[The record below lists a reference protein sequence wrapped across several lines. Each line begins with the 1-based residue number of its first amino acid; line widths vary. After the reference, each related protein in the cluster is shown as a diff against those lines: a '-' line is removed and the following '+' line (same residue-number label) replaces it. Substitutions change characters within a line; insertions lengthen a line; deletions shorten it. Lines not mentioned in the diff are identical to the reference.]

1 MPRVRQFQTNF
12 TSGELDPFL
21 FARTD
26 TEQYFNGAARMR
38 NVFVVPQGGF
48 IRRDGLEF
56 QNELPRQLVEDE
68 AADLFSGATI
78 TAPNGGVVANLTDQ
92 DTATVFTTTVDG
104 ALTDPYEI
112 FKIDFG
118 SAQAIMFFDIL
129 GIFTTGAGPPQL
141 PSLVELQFSDDDITY
156 FNFGDTPVAKF
167 AISAGVKPGA
177 IPIVQGSAVREATQR
192 FTADI
197 GTDPQ
202 PESHRFWRL
211 TADLS
216 LFPGPIFLNVR
227 EIQAFTYAPAGN
239 VSQCRIIPFQFSIT
253 QRFVHVITDRNIRV
267 FVDGQVVVDIPSPY
281 IDKSL
286 PTASPP
292 ISIVVSDIPF
302 VNWAQ
307 DLDTLIL
314 VHAEEDPRRV
324 RRFDQDVEWEL
335 DFVPLVNI
343 PQFTFVTAPEDVWS
357 ATRGWPVS
365 IIFFQGRMWFA
376 GSLSRP
382 QTIWASK
389 SLSIFDFDVG
399 TGAADE
405 AIDVTADTEEVNEF
419 TQINAGRHLQF
430 FATSGE
436 FYVPNSDTEPL
447 TPTNIIIRRTT
458 RRGISKTERDTT
470 PFEKL
475 LTIPRNKATVATG
488 LPRIQELDGAVLFP
502 QRGGRSLREFLFTD
516 TELAYRSEN
525 LTLLSSELVRNPVT
539 IALRKSITT
548 AEADFLLM
556 PNFDDGTLAIFVT
569 LRAQQVR
576 AMTLHDT
583 PGGGTTE
590 GRFKDCAV
598 DLNRIYHCIER
609 TINGAKRTYF
619 ERFEARL
626 RMDAGS
632 VITLQNYGLKYSPNI
647 VAFSEVSG
655 PTSAVDVGS
664 ADFSVEY
671 WLRMDNTTTKDN
683 ELIVGRGQG
692 TGTTARWR
700 TGSIN
705 GRPFFS
711 IGDGVAGVAAEF
723 TASISIDD
731 GVPHHVVWT
740 FDRVNDEAKVYVD
753 RNIQET
759 IDISAVTGVVDAGNI
774 IVGPDGTFV
783 GGGPDDPDYLVDEI
797 RLYTRLLGAAE
808 IDQHFR
814 SIFTDNTGL
823 VWFIA
828 CDDIIPTEDLN
839 PLFIPFQRTANLA
852 PGQTGIND
860 LRLIGGSFVNVNYEA
875 FAAPGHT
882 DVISDLDHL
891 EGETVAIR
899 RAGLV
904 QTTQVVTNGEI
915 TVTVGAAFGGDIII
929 EVGLDF
935 TPRILVRTMPVDA
948 NLPEGTI
955 IGQKKRIVSVTLKLK
970 DTEHLN
976 VGIPNFP
983 TNQVAIR
990 SLGSGLLDVPLTP
1003 FTGEKKV
1010 EGMLGFTDEGQVEI
1024 TQSVPAD
1031 MTVLGLAQRVA
1042 V

>member
-12 TSGELDPFL
+12 TAGELDPFL

-56 QNELPRQLVEDE
+56 QNELPRQLLQDE
-68 AADLFSGATI
+68 AADLFIGATI

-104 ALTDPYEI
+104 GSTNPYEI

-118 SAQAIMFFDIL
+118 SPQAIMFFDIL
-129 GIFTTGAGPPQL
+129 GIFTTGVSVQL
-141 PSLVELQFSDDDITY
+141 PSFVELQFSDDDISY
-156 FNFGDTPVAKF
+156 FNFGQTPVAKF
-167 AISAGVKPGA
+167 AISAGVRPGA
-177 IPIVQGSAVREATQR
+177 IPIVQPSAVREATQR

-211 TADLS
+211 TADLT
-216 LFPGPIFLNVR
+216 LFPGPTFLNVR
-227 EIQAFTYAPAGN
+227 EIQAFTYDTVGK
-239 VSQCRIIPFQFSIT
+239 VSQCRIVPFQFSIT
-253 QRFVHVITDRNIRV
+253 QRFTHVITDRNIRV
-267 FVDGQVVVDIPSPY
+267 FVDGEVVVDIPSPY

-335 DFVPLVNI
+335 DFVPLTNI
-343 PQFTFVTAPEDVWS
+343 PQFNFVSGAEDVWS
-357 ATRGWPVS
+357 PTRGWPVS
-365 IIFFQGRMWFA
+365 VIFFQGRMWFA

-405 AIDVTADTEEVNEF
+405 AIDVTADTDEVNEF

-458 RRGISKTERDTT
+458 RRGISKTERPTT
-470 PFEKL
+470 DFEKL
-475 LTIPRNKATVATG
+475 LIIAGTKATVATG

-502 QRGGRSLREFLFTD
+502 QRGGRSMREFLFTD
-516 TELAYRSEN
+516 TEQAYRSEN

-539 IALRKSITT
+539 IALRKAITT

-556 PNFDDGTLAIFVT
+556 PNFTDGTLAIFVT

-598 DLNRIYHCIER
+598 DLDRIYFCIER
-609 TINGAKRTYF
+609 TINGAKRTYY
-619 ERFEARL
+619 ERFNPL
-626 RMDAGS
+626 LHMDAGS
-632 VITLQNYGLKYSPNI
+632 AVTLRNFGLHYNPNI
-647 VAFSEVSG
+647 VGFSEVSG
-655 PTSAVDVGS
+655 PTSAVDVVA

-683 ELIVGRGQG
+683 THIVGRGQNTG
-692 TGTTARWR
+692 TGKHWR

-711 IGDGVAGVAAEF
+711 IGDGTFGVAAEF
-723 TASISIDD
+723 TASINVDD
-731 GVPHHVVWT
+731 GLPHHVVWT

-759 IDISAVTGVVDAGNI
+759 ISISAVTGALDAGNI
-774 IVGPDGTFV
+774 FVGVHGAFI
-783 GGGPDDPDYLVDEI
+783 GGGPDDPDYLIDEI
-797 RLYTRLLGAAE
+797 RLYLRVLGAAE

-823 VWFIA
+823 VWFIPA
-828 CDDIIPTEDLN
+828 DDLIAAEDLN
-839 PLFIPFQRTANLA
+839 PLFAPPQVTLNLA

-860 LRLIGGSFVNVNYEA
+860 LRLVAASFVNVNYEA

-904 QTTQVVTNGEI
+904 QNTQVVTNGEI
-915 TVTVGAAFGGDIII
+915 SVTVGAAFGGDILI

-935 TPRILVRTMPVDA
+935 TPRILVRTMPIDA

-955 IGQKKRIVSVTLKLK
+955 IGQKKRVVSVTLKLK

-983 TNQVAIR
+983 TNQVPFR
-990 SLGSGLLDVPLTP
+990 SLGSDLLDVPLTP

-1010 EGMLGFTDEGQVEI
+1010 EGMLGFTDEGQIEI
-1024 TQSVPAD
+1024 TQSVPAE

>member
-48 IRRDGLEF
+48 IRRDGLLF
-56 QNELPRQLVEDE
+56 NNELPRQLVEDE
-68 AADLFSGATI
+68 PADLFSGATI
-78 TAPNGGVVANLTDQ
+78 TAPNGGTVANLTDQ
-92 DTATVFTTTVDG
+92 DTATIFATTVNG
-104 ALTDPYEI
+104 AGVNPYEV

-129 GIFTTGAGPPQL
+129 GIFTNVAQL
-141 PSLVELQFSDDDITY
+141 PSLVELQFSDDDSTY
-156 FNFGDTPVAKF
+156 FNFGDTPVAAF

-177 IPIVQGSAVREATQR
+177 IPIVQPSATREATQR

-211 TADLS
+211 VVNFTGFGGTQLIS
-216 LFPGPIFLNVR
+216 VR
-227 EIQAFTYAPAGN
+227 EIQAFTYDTVGK

-253 QRFVHVITDRNIRV
+253 QRFTHVITDRNIRV

-314 VHAEEDPRRV
+314 TLAEEDPRRL

-335 DFVPLVNI
+335 DFVPLANI

-365 IIFFQGRMWFA
+365 VIFFQGRMWFA

-389 SLSIFDFDVG
+389 SLSVFDFDVG

-405 AIDVTADTEEVNEF
+405 AIDVTADTDEVNEF

-436 FYVPNSDTEPL
+436 FYVPNSDTEAL

-470 PFEKL
+470 AFEKL
-475 LTIPRNKATVATG
+475 LTIPRNKAKVATG

-539 IALRKSITT
+539 IALRKSIST
-548 AEADFLLM
+548 AEADFLIM

-598 DLNRIYHCIER
+598 DLDRIYFCIER

-619 ERFEARL
+619 ERFEAGL
-626 RMDAGS
+626 RMDAGNL
-632 VITLQNYGLKYSPNI
+632 VVLQNYGLKYSPNI
-647 VAFSEVSG
+647 VAFSEVG
-655 PTSAVDVGS
+655 APTAAVDVVA

-692 TGTTARWR
+692 SGTLTHWR
-700 TGSIN
+700 TGTKS

-711 IGDGVAGVAAEF
+711 IGDGTFGVAAEF

-731 GVPHHVVWT
+731 GGPHHVVWT
-740 FDRVNDEAKVYVD
+740 FDRVNDEVILYVD
-753 RNIQET
+753 RNVQET
-759 IDISAVTGVVDAGNI
+759 IDISVVTGALDAGNI
-774 IVGPDGTFV
+774 FVGPSSAFAAVT
-783 GGGPDDPDYLVDEI
+783 DDPDYLVDEI
-797 RLYTRLLGAAE
+797 RLYLRVLGAAE

-823 VWFIA
+823 VWFIPA
-828 CDDIIPTEDLN
+828 DDLIATEDLN

-882 DVISDLDHL
+882 DVISDLDQL

-904 QTTQVVTNGEI
+904 QATQLVTNGEV
-915 TVTVGAAFGGDIII
+915 TVTVGEAFGGDIII

-955 IGQKKRIVSVTLKLK
+955 IGQKKRVVSVTLKLK

-983 TNQVAIR
+983 TNQVPFR
-990 SLGSGLLDVPLTP
+990 NLGSNLLDVPLTP

-1010 EGMLGFTDEGQVEI
+1010 EGMLGYTDEGQIEI

-1031 MTVLGLAQRVA
+1031 MTVLGLAQRVS